1 VRWGWSMMEIATKLA
16 WGLLA
21 LAHLSPA
28 AVTFAP
34 PPVER
39 LYGVSP
45 TGDLGVLIAHRGALF
60 LAIVAACALAVFEA
74 PARRALGVVVAI
86 SVIGFLVL
94 YLWAGAPSG
103 PLRTIAI
110 LDAAAL
116 LPLAF
121 VLVAAWRPQA
131 A

>member
-1 VRWGWSMMEIATKLA
+1 MGTITKLA

-21 LAHLSPA
+21 LTHLSPSL
-28 AVTFAP
+28 
-34 PPVER
+34 VER
-39 LYGVSP
+39 LYEVSP

-60 LAIVAACALAVFEA
+60 LAIVADCVLAAFDP

-94 YLWAGAPSG
+94 SLRAGAPSG
-103 PLRTIAI
+103 LLRTIAI
-110 LDAAAL
+110 VDAAVL
-116 LPLAF
+116 LPLAL
-121 VLVAAWRPQA
+121 VVVAALRPQA

>member
-1 VRWGWSMMEIATKLA
+1 MEITTKLA

-34 PPVER
+34 SLVEQ

-60 LAIVAACALAVFEA
+60 LAIVAACVLAVFDP
-74 PARRALGVVVAI
+74 PARRALSVVVAI
-86 SVIGFLVL
+86 SVIGFLAL
-94 YLWAGAPSG
+94 YLRAGAPSG

-110 LDAAAL
+110 VDAATL
-116 LPLAF
+116 LPLAL
-121 VLVAAWRPQA
+121 VVVAAWRPQA

>member
-1 VRWGWSMMEIATKLA
+1 METATRMA

-28 AVTFAP
+28 AVAFVP
-34 PPVER
+34 SLVER

-60 LAIVAACALAVFEA
+60 LAIVAACVLAVFDP
-74 PARRALGVVVAI
+74 PARRALGIVVAT

-94 YLWAGAPSG
+94 YLRAGAPSG

-110 LDAAAL
+110 VDAVAL

-121 VLVAAWRPQA
+121 VIVAAWRPQA

>member
-1 VRWGWSMMEIATKLA
+1 MGPTMEITTKLA

-28 AVTFAP
+28 AVAFVP
-34 PPVER
+34 SLVER

-45 TGDLGVLIAHRGALF
+45 AGDLGVLIAHRGALF
-60 LAIVAACALAVFEA
+60 LAIVAACVLAAFDP
-74 PARRALGVVVAI
+74 PARRALSVVVAI
-86 SVIGFLVL
+86 SVIGFLAL
-94 YLWAGAPSG
+94 YLRAGAPSG

-110 LDAAAL
+110 VDAATL
-116 LPLAF
+116 LPLAL
-121 VLVAAWRPQA
+121 VVVAAWRPQA

>member
-1 VRWGWSMMEIATKLA
+1 METATKMA

-28 AVTFAP
+28 AVAFVP
-34 PPVER
+34 SLVER

-45 TGDLGVLIAHRGALF
+45 TGDLGVLISHRGALF
-60 LAIVAACALAVFEA
+60 LAIFAACVLAVFDP
-74 PARRALGVVVAI
+74 PARRALGIVVAT

-94 YLWAGAPSG
+94 YMRAGAPTG
-103 PLRTIAI
+103 PLQTIAI
-110 LDAAAL
+110 VDAAAL

-121 VLVAAWRPQA
+121 VVVAGWRL
-131 A
+131 

>member
-1 VRWGWSMMEIATKLA
+1 METKTKMA

-28 AVTFAP
+28 AVAFVP
-34 PPVER
+34 SLVER

-60 LAIVAACALAVFEA
+60 LAIFSACALAVFDP
-74 PARRALGVVVAI
+74 PARRALGIVVAT

-94 YLWAGAPSG
+94 YLRAGAPSG

-110 LDAAAL
+110 VDIAAL
-116 LPLAF
+116 LPLAYV
-121 VLVAAWRPQA
+121 VLAAWRPQA
-131 A
+131 T

>member
-1 VRWGWSMMEIATKLA
+1 METTVRMA

-28 AVTFAP
+28 AVAILP
-34 PPVER
+34 SLVER

-60 LAIVAACALAVFEA
+60 LAIFAACVLAVFDP
-74 PARRALGVVVAI
+74 PARRALGIVVAT

-94 YLWAGAPSG
+94 YLRAGAPSG

-110 LDAAAL
+110 VDAAAL

-121 VLVAAWRPQA
+121 VIVAAWRPQVA
-131 A
+131 

>member
-1 VRWGWSMMEIATKLA
+1 METTTKIA

-28 AVTFAP
+28 AVAFVP
-34 PPVER
+34 SLVER

-60 LAIVAACALAVFEA
+60 LAIFAACVVAVIDP
-74 PARRALGVVVAI
+74 PARRALSIVVAI

-94 YLWAGAPSG
+94 YLRTGAPSG
-103 PLRTIAI
+103 PLRTIAVV
-110 LDAAAL
+110 DAVAL

-121 VLVAAWRPQA
+121 VVVAAWRPQA

>member
-1 VRWGWSMMEIATKLA
+1 MEIATKLA

-21 LAHLSPA
+21 MAHLSPA

-34 PPVER
+34 SLVER

-45 TGDLGVLIAHRGALF
+45 AGALGVLIAHRGALF
-60 LAIVAACALAVFEA
+60 LAIVAACALAAFDA
-74 PARRALGVVVAI
+74 PARRALTVVVAI

-94 YLWAGAPSG
+94 YLRSGTPSG

-110 LDAAAL
+110 VDAAAL

-121 VLVAAWRPQA
+121 VTMAAWRPHA

>member
-1 VRWGWSMMEIATKLA
+1 MGSTMEITTKLA

-34 PPVER
+34 SLVEQ

-60 LAIVAACALAVFEA
+60 LAIVAACALAVFDA

-94 YLWAGAPSG
+94 YLRAGAPSG

-110 LDAAAL
+110 VDAAAL

>member
-1 VRWGWSMMEIATKLA
+1 MGSMMEITTKLA

-21 LAHLSPA
+21 LVHLSPA
-28 AVTFAP
+28 AAALAP
-34 PPVER
+34 SLVER

-45 TGDLGVLIAHRGALF
+45 TGDLGVLIVHRGALF
-60 LAIVAACALAVFEA
+60 LAIVAACVLAVFDPA
-74 PARRALGVVVAI
+74 ARRALGVVVAI

-94 YLWAGAPSG
+94 YLRAGAPSG

-110 LDAAAL
+110 VDAAAL

-121 VLVAAWRPQA
+121 VLVAAWRHQA

>member
-1 VRWGWSMMEIATKLA
+1 MDTITKLA

-28 AVTFAP
+28 AVAFAP
-34 PPVER
+34 SLVER

-60 LAIVAACALAVFEA
+60 LAIVAACVIAVFD
-74 PARRALGVVVAI
+74 PPPRRALGVVVAI
-86 SVIGFLVL
+86 SIIGFLVL
-94 YLWAGAPSG
+94 SLRAGAPSG
-103 PLRTIAI
+103 LLRTIAI
-110 LDAAAL
+110 VDAAAL
-116 LPLAF
+116 LPLAL
-121 VLVAAWRPQA
+121 VVVAALRPQA